1 MKCKTHMPSSM
12 LIPKQNGRLLILNLI
27 LWVTAGVALTKE
39 TIGMTQAMTYT
50 WLIRVWPNCRTLN
63 LLPPKSTPLKQS
75 W

>member
-1 MKCKTHMPSSM
+1 MPSSM

-50 WLIRVWPNCRTLN
+50 
-63 LLPPKSTPLKQS
+63 
-75 W
+75 